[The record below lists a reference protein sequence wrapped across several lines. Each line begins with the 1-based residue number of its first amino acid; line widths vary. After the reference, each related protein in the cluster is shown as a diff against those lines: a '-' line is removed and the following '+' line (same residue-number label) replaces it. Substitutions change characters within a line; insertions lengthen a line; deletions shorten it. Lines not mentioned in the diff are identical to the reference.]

1 MDLKKVCI
9 RAISGLIYCLVIVGL
24 IFIGDY
30 GVLALSILLA
40 IGSSIEFARINHDL
54 TTKNIPTMLLELAGC
69 VCLCFSYLIYPLLIW
84 VAIMILRGIEELY
97 IDSDNPIRNLAHSYM
112 CQIYIGIPMAIMTV
126 LSFEISPLFLLAIFF
141 MIWIN
146 DTGAYIVGCSIGRHK
161 LFERI
166 SPKKT
171 WEGFIGGFLFCL
183 GASALFYFFGNHFYG
198 LDRINANLGIWL
210 GLGAIVAVFG
220 TWGDLFESMMKRSL
234 NIKDSGSIIPGH
246 GGLLDR
252 IDSLLFVLPVTAI
265 YICIIMVCS

>member
-40 IGSSIEFARINHDL
+40 IGASIEFARINHDL

-126 LSFEISPLFLLAIFF
+126 LSLSIISITDTSLA
-141 MIWIN
+141 
-146 DTGAYIVGCSIGRHK
+146 K
-161 LFERI
+161 LI
-166 SPKKT
+166 PGSVHL
-171 WEGFIGGFLFCL
+171 I
-183 GASALFYFFGNHFYG
+183 
-198 LDRINANLGIWL
+198 
-210 GLGAIVAVFG
+210 
-220 TWGDLFESMMKRSL
+220 RSL
-234 NIKDSGSIIPGH
+234 S
-246 GGLLDR
+246 
-252 IDSLLFVLPVTAI
+252 
-265 YICIIMVCS
+265 